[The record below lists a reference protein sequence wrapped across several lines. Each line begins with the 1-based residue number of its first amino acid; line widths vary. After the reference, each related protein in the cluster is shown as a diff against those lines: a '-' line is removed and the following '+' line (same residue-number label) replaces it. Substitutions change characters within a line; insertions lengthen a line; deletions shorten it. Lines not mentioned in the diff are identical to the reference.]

1 MATLL
6 LLDTASWGKH
16 AEVAAAS
23 SFLSS
28 IYRANHS
35 LPSCKPS
42 PPNCSCHS
50 KSPQS
55 PTTRCVSLDNFIDRL
70 DLEELPRHPNQSSNK
85 EIIASR
91 PHVVLDTIPI
101 DGSQPYNDVITMIK
115 RIPTH
120 ESLDT
125 LEKPSSPSH
134 KDTSKATLFAEGQDL
149 DLRRSQRVAPSYLS
163 VSQSSRTSQRVMR
176 NGSTI
181 QLATIPLQM
190 KDIKETPSVF
200 MAFIA
205 IILGLAT
212 VLQKGGLLGI
222 ANAPTKI
229 CSRCNGY
236 GIELCD
242 LCKGRGGITWEG
254 KLRHIDPCPLC
265 FGSRTKKCSDCGG
278 VRVQKGVPPF
288 LQQKARLNSS
298 KKRP

>member
-6 LLDTASWGKH
+6 LLDTVSWGKH

-42 PPNCSCHS
+42 PPTSCSCHS

-70 DLEELPRHPNQSSNK
+70 DLEELPRLPNQSSNK

-91 PHVVLDTIPI
+91 PQVVLDTRPI
-101 DGSQPYNDVITMIK
+101 DGSQPYNHVNTMIK

-120 ESLDT
+120 ESIDT
-125 LEKPSSPSH
+125 LEQPSSPSN
-134 KDTSKATLFAEGQDL
+134 KDTSKKATLFAEGQEL
-149 DLRRSQRVAPSYLS
+149 DLRRSQRASPSYLS
-163 VSQSSRTSQRVMR
+163 VSQSSRRVIR

-190 KDIKETPSVF
+190 KHIKGTMSVY
-200 MAFIA
+200 MAFVA

-212 VLQKGGLLGI
+212 VMQKGGLLGI
-222 ANAPTKI
+222 TSAPT
-229 CSRCNGY
+229 
-236 GIELCD
+236 EEEALV
-242 LCKGRGGITWEG
+242 G
-254 KLRHIDPCPLC
+254 KA
-265 FGSRTKKCSDCGG
+265 S
-278 VRVQKGVPPF
+278 
-288 LQQKARLNSS
+288 
-298 KKRP
+298 